1 MNKIRLIILLI
12 LSILFFSINS
22 FLVFWFS
29 LDKIAY
35 RIYLEKC
42 GVEILNQS
50 EDGDD
55 LISIV
60 RVLENNK
67 TYDIELVTNYYNLR
81 SEPVSIY
88 RINGNTIISI
98 SFDSISDAVYKHK
111 YPETYYPVFN
121 NCTGIILD
129 RLGSNELFPVK
140 IQNINEAFEN
150 IIKIDSLIQ
159 LIPEYPNYKR
169 IKNKNNII
177 NFYSRTKSNDTQRLT
192 KKMIVYFGE
201 IINPVRR

>member
-55 LISIV
+55 LISTV

-81 SEPVSIY
+81 SEPVCVY

-140 IQNINEAFEN
+140 IQNIHEAFEN

-159 LIPEYPNYKR
+159 LIPEYPNYKK

-177 NFYSRTKSNDTQRLT
+177 DYYSRTKSNDAQRLI

-201 IINPVRR
+201 INNPIRQ